1 MGRRVMAVLVAMLV
15 GFVGVIAVMLYAK
28 GADSRAVADQQPQT
42 VYIAQEVVPSGTT
55 AADAVAKGLMSPTKI
70 AAKGVPLGA
79 LATVDAVNGKLVAL
93 TDIAAGEFVVA
104 SRFGKTPTG
113 QKAIQV
119 PDGQVAV
126 SVMLPDPSRVGTFV
140 TPGSRIVIF
149 DSYPQNAPVR
159 TRILLDDV
167 LVIGVGQTSLTPVA
181 DANGQTE
188 AEGKAQASAASALV
202 TVALPP
208 DAAAR
213 LVHGIQTG
221 ILYAAL
227 RGTDTKANLGQII
240 SGSNLFTK

>member
-1 MGRRVMAVLVAMLV
+1 
-15 GFVGVIAVMLYAK
+15 
-28 GADSRAVADQQPQT
+28 
-42 VYIAQEVVPSGTT
+42 
-55 AADAVAKGLMSPTKI
+55 
-70 AAKGVPLGA
+70 
-79 LATVDAVNGKLVAL
+79 
-93 TDIAAGEFVVA
+93 VVA

-140 TPGSRIVIF
+140 TPGSRIVIY
-149 DSYPQNAPVR
+149 DSYPQNAPAQ

-181 DANGQTE
+181 NANGQTQ
-188 AEGKAQASAASALV
+188 AEGKAQASAATALV

-227 RGTDTKANLGQII
+227 RGIDTKANLGQTI